1 MKKPFVFISYST
13 KNQETASLVHSYL
26 EGKGIS
32 CWIASRNIEGGGNF
46 TELIYE
52 AIEACDAFVMIFSHD
67 SDASRHVSI
76 ELTLAHDQKK
86 TIIPFRIEDFP
97 ISKGNRYLLALTQ
110 WINAYDNMNEGLRE
124 LLAAVKDALPYV
136 DTPQE
141 ESAAELLPLA
151 EASLTEEQEDETPA
165 LSREEIVSHL
175 LKSIG
180 KFPYCL
186 RDKAHTEARLRFLSL
201 SKRLFAQTVS
211 MHFRGKKTASGLDY
225 VDFIVDTLSHGQGIS
240 LQVKGLPGC
249 AKNMLLQLAYYRMLE
264 DFLAGESDSLPI
276 YLSSSYYEKIKYTE
290 GKERDEMKAMMAE
303 ECRAFYAFVR
313 KNPNVKPVLMVEAVR
328 EHVVASFAP
337 EDVIFD
343 VFKEYAET
351 CKAFRKFN
359 RIVAIDVG
367 LIKNKQ
373 RLKRTIPLVGDA
385 SGYIFRF
392 SSVPITDKEA
402 CFDVIETILRMYADT
417 HDGVDAADVYKALK
431 RLRFV
436 TIDVFT
442 VRLVATE
449 LSHGLSAEDIS
460 IVDMYERLALS
471 ELNGDEGKM
480 MVIAHELFEY
490 VFNDRYDVKN
500 RPYNAVLWS
509 LPHKHSAYLEFM
521 LALYVVKCVGDPDS
535 PDRLRVLGSPM
546 TSMENHF
553 MAAHLA
559 DNYQLQEAF
568 VETVLSCYD
577 SFNVHQKSNAAYWLG
592 KLSYA
597 ELTDAAQKLLE
608 KEYERLLPLVKQDH
622 SQTLTNRY
630 NQYLF
635 RSVCYGLI
643 SCGRTSVLDEY
654 LSLAITNDITGAID
668 RGTVIQYMG
677 DSYRISA
684 HNDFYLDNDPNV
696 GEQAIRILSSSI
708 ESKLASK
715 HAGYVETDL
724 VSLLLLVQAR
734 MHVTPEHLSYNL
746 VPCCQKCLELLADYH
761 RRPRSIVSDKL
772 LCYFRSVEDDLNR
785 YVKNSRFDAAF
796 FLYESLSKTKDTRR
810 RNWEKYEIKNP
821 ESIADH
827 TLNAWLMAMLYL
839 PNEGTEQGYDKQ
851 VILDMLLIHDMAEA
865 VFGDHCGAL
874 SEPTKELKKHN
885 ELLCKVFLKG
895 TYPGVANMT
904 RYYDVWVE
912 YYYGQSI
919 NARVARDVNLL
930 QTVCTFF
937 SLFAKK
943 PSAYSLDVAKQWLA
957 EGDKLGTNIG
967 YDLFERIIVNNPIY
981 RKAMDSHLAKSITA
995 PK

>member
-13 KNQETASLVHSYL
+13 KNQDTANLVHSYL

-67 SDASRHVSI
+67 SDSSKHVSR
-76 ELTLAHDQKK
+76 ELTLALDQDKP
-86 TIIPFRIEDFP
+86 IIPFRIEDFE
-97 ISKGNRYLLALTQ
+97 ISKGNKYLLALNQ
-110 WINAYDNMNEGLRE
+110 WINAYVNMNDGLKE
-124 LLAAVKDALPYV
+124 LLGAVRDALPRE
-136 DTPQE
+136 TASESLEQ
-141 ESAAELLPLA
+141 ESAPSEPVFDASEEQDNTP
-151 EASLTEEQEDETPA
+151 SLT
-165 LSREEIVSHL
+165 REEIVAHL
-175 LKSIG
+175 KKGIG
-180 KFPYCL
+180 KFPYAL
-186 RDKAHTEARLRFLSL
+186 RERALGGAYERFSTLA
-201 SKRLFAQTVS
+201 KRLFDYTVS
-211 MHFRGKKTASGLDY
+211 MHFRGKNTASGLDY

-240 LQVKGLPGC
+240 LQVKGQPGC
-249 AKNMLLQLAYYRMLE
+249 AKNMLIQLAYYKMLE
-264 DFLAGESDSLPI
+264 AFAAGESEYLPI

-290 GKERDEMKAMMAE
+290 GKEREQMKAMIAE
-303 ECRAFYAFVR
+303 ECRPFYTFVR
-313 KNPNVKPVLMVEAVR
+313 KNPTVKPVLMVEAVR
-328 EHVVASFAP
+328 EHIVASFAP

-343 VFKEYAET
+343 LFKEYEKT
-351 CKAFRKFN
+351 VKSFRKLN

-385 SGYIFRF
+385 SGYVFRF
-392 SSVPITDKEA
+392 SGVPITDKEA
-402 CFDVIETILRMYADT
+402 CLTVIETILMMYEDV

-436 TIDVFT
+436 TIDIFT

-460 IVDMYERLALS
+460 IVDMYERLALN
-471 ELNGDEGKM
+471 ELSGDEGKM
-480 MVIAHELFEY
+480 TVIAHELFEY
-490 VFNDRYDVKN
+490 VFNDRHDVKN

-521 LALYVVKCVGDPDS
+521 LALYVAKCIEDPES
-535 PDRLRVLGSPM
+535 PDHLRVLGSPM

-559 DNYQLQEAF
+559 NNYQLQETF
-568 VETVLSCYD
+568 VSTVIREYET
-577 SFNVHQKSNAAYWLG
+577 FNVHQRSNAAYWLG

-597 ELTDAAQKLLE
+597 ELTDAAQRLLE
-608 KEYERLLPLVKQDH
+608 KEYERLLPLVRQDH
-622 SQTLTNRY
+622 SHTLTNRY

-654 LSLAITNDITGAID
+654 LTLVITNDITGAID

-677 DSYRISA
+677 DSYRISS

-696 GEQAIRILSSSI
+696 GEQAIRILSSSV
-708 ESKLASK
+708 EAKLAAK

-734 MHVTPEHLSYNL
+734 MHVTPEHLAYNL
-746 VPCCQKCLELLADYH
+746 VPCCEKCLELLADYH
-761 RRPRSIVSDKL
+761 KRPRSIVSDKL
-772 LCYFRSVEDDLNR
+772 LYYFRSVEDDLRR
-785 YVKNSRFDAAF
+785 YVSNSRFDAAF
-796 FLYESLSKTKDTRR
+796 LLYDSLSKTKDTRR
-810 RNWEKYEIKNP
+810 QNWKNYNVKNP

-865 VFGDHCGAL
+865 ILGDQAGAL
-874 SEPTKELKKHN
+874 SEPTKELKRHN
-885 ELLCKVFLKG
+885 ELLCKLFLKG
-895 TYPGVANMT
+895 TYPEVANMT

-912 YYYGQSI
+912 YYYAQSI
-919 NARVARDVNLL
+919 NARVARDINLL
-930 QTVCTFF
+930 QTVNTFF
-937 SLFAKK
+937 SLFARK
-943 PSAYSLDVAKQWLA
+943 PSAYSLDMAKAWLS
-957 EGDKLGTNIG
+957 EGDKLSTNIG
-967 YDLFERIIVNNPIY
+967 YDLFERIIVGNPIY
-981 RKAMDSHLAKSITA
+981 RKAMDSLVAKSITTQ
-995 PK
+995 K